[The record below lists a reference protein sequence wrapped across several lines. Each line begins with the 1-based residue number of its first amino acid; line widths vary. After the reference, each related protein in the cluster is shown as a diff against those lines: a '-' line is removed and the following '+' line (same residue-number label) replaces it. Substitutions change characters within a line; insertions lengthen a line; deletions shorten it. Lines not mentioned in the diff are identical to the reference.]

1 MTSEDTRPKAA
12 IFFRRATRESF
23 CNASLAQQV
32 RVSER
37 KRCAEKRVKR
47 RSTMKTLIILIALT
61 TIAIPVLTEFAAAAT
76 HLFAGAS
83 AEDGNG
89 NGSEIWELSR

>member
-1 MTSEDTRPKAA
+1 
-12 IFFRRATRESF
+12 
-23 CNASLAQQV
+23 
-32 RVSER
+32 
-37 KRCAEKRVKR
+37 
-47 RSTMKTLIILIALT
+47 MKTLIILISLT

-83 AEDGNG
+83 ADDGNG

>member
-1 MTSEDTRPKAA
+1 
-12 IFFRRATRESF
+12 
-23 CNASLAQQV
+23 
-32 RVSER
+32 VSER
-37 KRCAEKRVKR
+37 EPYAEKR

-76 HLFAGAS
+76 HLFAGTF

-89 NGSEIWELSR
+89 NGSENWELSR